1 MNATKILARI
11 RAMSEAEVMAV
22 VPPRIIRDIKR
33 EDPRPLFKAFVI
45 GQEGVAEPH
54 AVGIGKTIMRW
65 FSSAIKALFMKL
77 ELSTKVFN
85 GHEETNEHAG
95 RTPVGE
101 VIGKDLQTINGF
113 LSALAVTYIYPQFK
127 DFPFDVAS
135 IEATVEMPGDE
146 REFDV
151 EEADVVEVTGIALGD
166 SRVDTPAFPGATLQA
181 ALQAFADKT
190 PHKEKITMNLEEVKQ
205 FLQESKL
212 GPSDVFPSQVLISD
226 PLVQERIED
235 MKDSI
240 RSASIRKTR
249 EAEEKIT
256 ALEAVNKTLADKLNE
271 HEKTIAKSRAG
282 EAFETVLTERPK
294 LKEDDRLSKFVRKQ
308 FERSFAPT
316 DEAKLKD
323 ELNKFVDAQVAEF
336 ADLFGDVP
344 KPAATKDKP
353 AVQAPEASNDEDYDP
368 ALDPKKNDLI
378 PED

>member
-1 MNATKILARI
+1 MNTTKILARI
-11 RAMSEAEVMAV
+11 RAMSESEVLEMI
-22 VPPRIIRDIKR
+22 PSRIVRDIKR
-33 EDPRPLFKAFVI
+33 EDPRPLFKAFVV
-45 GQEGVAEPH
+45 GQEGLSEPH

-65 FSSAIKALFMKL
+65 FASAIKALCMKL
-77 ELSTKVFN
+77 SIGTKVFN
-85 GHEETNEHAG
+85 GHEETNAHEG
-95 RTPVGE
+95 RIPVGE
-101 VIGKDLQTINGF
+101 VIGKDLKSIDGA
-113 LSALAVTYIYPQFK
+113 LSTVAVAYVYPQFK

-135 IEATVEMPGDE
+135 IEATVKVPGDE
-146 REFDV
+146 REFDI
-151 EEADVVEVTGIALGD
+151 EEPDVIAVTGIALGD

-181 ALQAFADKT
+181 ALQAFADKP
-190 PHKEKITMNLEEVKQ
+190 PHKEKPTMNLEEVKQ

-240 RSASIRKTR
+240 RSASIRKNR
-249 EAEEKIT
+249 EAEEKIA
-256 ALEAVNKTLADKLNE
+256 ALEADNKTLATKLNE

-282 EAFETVLTERPK
+282 EAFEAVLTERPK

-344 KPAATKDKP
+344 KPATKDKP
-353 AVQAPEASNDEDYDP
+353 AAPAPKPSDDEEYDP

>member
-1 MNATKILARI
+1 MNATRILARI
-11 RAMSEAEVMAV
+11 RAMSEAEVLAV

-77 ELSTKVFN
+77 DLSTKVFN

-113 LSALAVTYIYPQFK
+113 LSAVAVTYIYPQFK

-181 ALQAFADKT
+181 ALQAFADKAT
-190 PHKEKITMNLEEVKQ
+190 PHKEKITMNQ
-205 FLQESKL
+205 I
-212 GPSDVFPSQVLISD
+212 G
-226 PLVQERIED
+226 
-235 MKDSI
+235 
-240 RSASIRKTR
+240 
-249 EAEEKIT
+249 
-256 ALEAVNKTLADKLNE
+256 
-271 HEKTIAKSRAG
+271 RAH
-282 EAFETVLTERPK
+282 V
-294 LKEDDRLSKFVRKQ
+294 
-308 FERSFAPT
+308 
-316 DEAKLKD
+316 
-323 ELNKFVDAQVAEF
+323 
-336 ADLFGDVP
+336 
-344 KPAATKDKP
+344 
-353 AVQAPEASNDEDYDP
+353 
-368 ALDPKKNDLI
+368 
-378 PED
+378 